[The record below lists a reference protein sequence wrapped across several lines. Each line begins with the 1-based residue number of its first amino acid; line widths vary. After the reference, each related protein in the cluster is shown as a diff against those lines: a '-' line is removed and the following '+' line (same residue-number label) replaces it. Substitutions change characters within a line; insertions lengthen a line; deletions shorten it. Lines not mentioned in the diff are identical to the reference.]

1 MSKEIKLLHVF
12 LPQPSSARDSHH
24 SCENQYRHLKPFLAV
39 LQNYR
44 RGRIKKRLLH
54 VRFLPEALFP
64 RRTGCDLARN
74 SYTHRQPKKKKHPHK
89 LSFVFPSSC
98 CGQLLETRASHAMQT
113 RKHILAFK
121 LQFFCSNNMAAINSF
136 SSSPEQ
142 PRIALTYARHPLFI
156 PAP

>member
-24 SCENQYRHLKPFLAV
+24 SCENQHRHLKPFLAV

-44 RGRIKKRLLH
+44 RARIKQRLLH

-74 SYTHRQPKKKKHPHK
+74 SYTHTGSPQKKNNHHPHK

-98 CGQLLETRASHAMQT
+98 CGLLAETRASHAMQT

-142 PRIALTYARHPLFI
+142 PRTALPYARHP
-156 PAP
+156 